1 MRSPNALTSALE
13 PRCCASLPSST
24 SAMPPLAAFTK
35 NAFASVTPVACSVPT
50 AMLVLASTM
59 SVPPRTNRKTLVI
72 ACPPLDTRVVQ
83 STCPHAIT
91 VGARVELRQTRSN
104 GERGQEQAPSLTRAL
119 ATRESHQRS
128 RGPGA
133 LYLLLLRGD

>member
-24 SAMPPLAAFTK
+24 SAMPPLVAFTR
-35 NAFASVTPVACSVPT
+35 NAFASVTPVACSVPA
-50 AMLVLASTM
+50 AMLVVASTM
-59 SVPPRTNRKTLVI
+59 SVPPRTKRKTLVI

-83 STCPHAIT
+83 STCPQAIT
-91 VGARVELRQTRSN
+91 LGARVELRQARSH
-104 GERGQEQAPSLTRAL
+104 GERDQEQAPSLSRAR
-119 ATRESHQRS
+119 ATREFRQRS

-133 LYLLLLRGD
+133 LYLLPRRGH